1 MICPEG
7 YEEYEGRCPKCG
19 EDGLFDYRKAG
30 PHIAVYCMWCGAFV
44 QHVPKIDPKKRLSK
58 WKKRIKE
65 RDKYTCQ
72 RCGLVANST
81 QLDAHHKI
89 PVWFMPDLQYDMDNG
104 ITLCKVCHHALHG
117 AAGTIKEKEIKENA
131 ETQQL

>member
-7 YEEYEGRCPKCG
+7 YEEYEGKCPKCG

-131 ETQQL
+131 EA